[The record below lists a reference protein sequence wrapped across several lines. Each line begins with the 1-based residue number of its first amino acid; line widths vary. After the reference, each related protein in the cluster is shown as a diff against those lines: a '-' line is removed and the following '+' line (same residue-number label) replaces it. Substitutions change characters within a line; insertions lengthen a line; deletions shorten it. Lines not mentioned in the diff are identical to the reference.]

1 MEQTLLIYN
10 TLSRSKERFEPLHAP
25 NVGMYVCGPTVYGDP
40 HLGHARPA
48 ITFDILFRYLKHLG
62 YKVRYVRNITDV
74 GHMEHDADDGDDKIE
89 KKARLEQLEPMEV
102 AQYYT
107 NRYHTAMNAL
117 NVLPPSIEPQAT
129 GHIIEQEEL
138 VKQILDNGY
147 AYESNG
153 SIYFDIE
160 KYNKD
165 HKYGI
170 LSGRSL
176 ENIVNESRSLA
187 GVGEKRHQADF
198 ALWKRAMP
206 EHIMRWHSV
215 FKYKTGSYYEN
226 KKAKYRQ
233 ITIEGFPGWHCE
245 CTAMGRKYLGNHFD
259 IHGGG
264 MDLVFP
270 HHECEIAQ
278 AVASQGD
285 QMVRYWM
292 HNNMITIN
300 GQKMGKSLGNFI
312 TLEQF
317 FTGSHDSLEQAYS
330 PMTIRFF
337 ILSAHYRSTVD
348 FSNDALKAS
357 EKGLERL
364 MNGLSDLDRVPV
376 SDTCDEATDQFVKQL
391 RQRCYDAMNDDFQTQ
406 LVISY
411 LFEACHVVNT
421 LLDHKAHI
429 CADCLKELAETMRLF
444 AFDLLGL
451 KPENGD
457 NNEAREE
464 AYGKVVDMVLSLRAK
479 AKADKDWTTSDKIR
493 DALADAGFEVKDTK
507 DGVTWRLNR

>member
-176 ENIVNESRSLA
+176 ENIVNESRSLT

-206 EHIMRWHSV
+206 EHIMRWPSPW
-215 FKYKTGSYYEN
+215 SD
-226 KKAKYRQ
+226 
-233 ITIEGFPGWHCE
+233 GFPGWHCE

-278 AVASQGD
+278 AVASQGN

-376 SDTCDEATDQFVKQL
+376 SDTCDEVTDQFVKQL

-429 CADCLKELAETMRLF
+429 CADCLKELSETMRLF

-451 KPENGD
+451 KPEKGD

-479 AKADKDWTTSDKIR
+479 AKADKDWTTSDNIR

>member
-1 MEQTLLIYN
+1 MEQKLLIYN
-10 TLSRSKERFEPLHAP
+10 TLTRTKQLFEPIHAP

-74 GHMEHDADDGDDKIE
+74 GHLEHDADEGDDKIE
-89 KKARLEQLEPMEV
+89 KKARLEQLEPMEI

-107 NRYHTAMNAL
+107 NRYHDAMKAL
-117 NVLPPSIEPQAT
+117 NVLPPSIEPHAT

-138 VKQILDNGY
+138 VKEILANGY

-153 SIYFDIE
+153 SVYFDIE
-160 KYNKD
+160 KYNHD

-170 LSGRSL
+170 LSGRNL
-176 ENIVNESRSLA
+176 DDVINNSRELD
-187 GVGEKRHQADF
+187 GVGEKHNQVDF
-198 ALWKRAMP
+198 ALWKKAQP
-206 EHIMRWHSV
+206 EHIMRWPSPW
-215 FKYKTGSYYEN
+215 SD
-226 KKAKYRQ
+226 
-233 ITIEGFPGWHCE
+233 GFPGWHCE
-245 CTAMGRKYLGNHFD
+245 CTAMGRKYLGKKFD

-278 AVASQGD
+278 AVASQGEP
-285 QMVRYWM
+285 MVKYWM

-317 FTGSHDSLEQAYS
+317 FTGSHELLKQAFS
-330 PMTIRFF
+330 PMAIRFF
-337 ILSAHYRSTVD
+337 ILSAHYRGTVD
-348 FSNDALKAS
+348 FSNDALVAS

-364 MNGLSDLDRVPV
+364 MNGLSDLDRIQPQAE
-376 SDTCDEATDQFVKQL
+376 CDAQTKKVVKEL
-391 RQRCYDAMNDDFQTQ
+391 RQKCYDAMNDDLATP
-406 LVISY
+406 LVISH
-411 LFEACHVVNT
+411 LFEACSVVNK
-421 LLDHKAHI
+421 LIDHKATI
-429 CADCLKELAETMRLF
+429 CAECLEELRATMRLF
-444 AFDLLGL
+444 AFDILGL
-451 KPENGD
+451 ADEKAA

-464 AYGKVVDMVLSLRAK
+464 AYGKVVDMVLDLRSK
-479 AKADKDWTTSDKIR
+479 ARANKDWATCDQIR
-493 DALADAGFEVKDTK
+493 DALKAAGFEVNDTK
-507 DGVTWRLNR
+507 DGCVWKLNV

>member
-206 EHIMRWHSV
+206 EHIMRWPSPW
-215 FKYKTGSYYEN
+215 SD
-226 KKAKYRQ
+226 
-233 ITIEGFPGWHCE
+233 GFPGWHCE

-278 AVASQGD
+278 AVASQGN

-429 CADCLKELAETMRLF
+429 CADCLKELSETMRLF

-451 KPENGD
+451 EPEKGD